1 MSGVAEQKSLE
12 QTPTWAV
19 AAVCTVFVVASLIV
33 ERLLKYLGSYLRRS
47 KQKPLL
53 HTLEQIKDELMLLGF
68 ISLSLTVF
76 QAKIASMCMPE
87 RLNKFM
93 LPCRYHSQEAL
104 AEAPVAAA
112 HRRLLS
118 SGGTVTCP
126 AGKVQV
132 ISTEGLHQLHIFIFV
147 MAIVHVIY
155 SAITVL
161 VGLWQV
167 HRWKKWEIESQ
178 TKIVKCYNK
187 ALAGKHPVGEFLNGR
202 MKYKFLRTSR
212 TGYNLDSYVYS
223 FFRQFGKPIYKSD
236 YLCLRLGFIQHHD
249 LKSEFD
255 FHSYIKRSMETDFQ
269 HVVGISGY
277 LWAFVCIYLL
287 VDINGWYTYFW
298 LAFVPVV
305 MILIVGAKLQLI
317 ITSLAYEVRNE
328 AKGDEKHIP
337 VCKVREEMKNV
348 PAIRPSDK
356 LFWFSNPRV
365 FLFLIHF
372 ILFQNA
378 FELAFFFWTMTT
390 YGYSSC
396 LVGSTWMVIV
406 RIVVGFSVQIL
417 CSASTLPLYALV
429 TQLGSGLKIT
439 VFRSESTGAAVKGWA
454 RAAKKKH
461 RAPDHVHEPLSP
473 HERIHGIGIIGINK
487 ALDENGHPVDIP
499 LGTKVHNGHVEVHHH
514 KNGHPHDQH
523 PHVQHPHGQHADHA
537 HSRTQDESHTV
548 EISEQPSAAANE
560 SIMKADEDDKV

>member
-1 MSGVAEQKSLE
+1 MAGEDEQKSLE

-19 AAVCTVFVVASLIV
+19 AAVCTVFVVASLVV
-33 ERLLKYLGSYLRRS
+33 ERLIKYLGNYLKKT
-47 KQKPLL
+47 KQKPLV

-76 QAKIASMCMPE
+76 QAKIASLCMPE

-93 LPCRYHSQEAL
+93 LPCSYHATVE
-104 AEAPVAAA
+104 AEAPAEAG

-118 SGGTVTCP
+118 SGATVTCP

-155 SAITVL
+155 SAFTVL

-167 HRWKKWEIESQ
+167 HRWKRWETQSH
-178 TKIVKCYNK
+178 TDFVKCYNK
-187 ALAGKHPVGEFLNGR
+187 ALAPVKHPVGEFLNDR
-202 MKYKFLRTSR
+202 MHYKFLQSTR
-212 TGYNLDSYVYS
+212 TGLHLDSCLYS

-236 YLCLRLGFIQHHD
+236 YLCLRLGFIEHHQ
-249 LKSEFD
+249 LKPEFD

-287 VDINGWYTYFW
+287 VDIHGWYSYFW
-298 LAFVPVV
+298 LAFIPIV
-305 MILIVGAKLQLI
+305 MILIVGTKLQLI
-317 ITSLAYEVRNE
+317 ITCLAYEVRVAAQGD
-328 AKGDEKHIP
+328 AKGIK
-337 VCKVREEMKNV
+337 VCKVRGDMKKC
-348 PAIRPSDK
+348 PAIRPRDD
-356 LFWFSNPRV
+356 LFWFSYPRLL
-365 FLFLIHF
+365 LFLLHF

-378 FELAFFFWTMTT
+378 FELAFFFWTVFT

-406 RIVVGFSVQIL
+406 RILVGFSVQVL

-429 TQLGSGLKIT
+429 TQLGSGLKMT
-439 VFRSESTGAAVKGWA
+439 VFKSESTGAAVKGWA

-461 RAPDHVHEPLSP
+461 NQPDHVHEPLSP
-473 HERIHGIGIIGINK
+473 HERIHGVERTHGIGIIGINK
-487 ALDENGHPVDIP
+487 ALSKNGHPVDIP
-499 LGTKVHNGHVEVHHH
+499 LGTKVHNGHVEAHQH
-514 KNGHPHDQH
+514 KIGHPQGHPH
-523 PHVQHPHGQHADHA
+523 PGA
-537 HSRTQDESHTV
+537 HSKAQDESHTV
-548 EISEQPSAAANE
+548 EIVEQHEVASNKNVGKPNGE
-560 SIMKADEDDKV
+560 YKV